1 MVFTFPL
8 LHRLQRWTVFGKFV
22 LAVLFSVKLTSR
34 QLQIYNT
41 PPLPPDNP
49 FVRNGTATI
58 SNNGNSSNGN
68 NNSNNSNNNNDIN
81 NGRHPT
87 IRHPPQISPH
97 ELAQELLDARMQAY
111 ISLGNYMRNSDSK
124 ETTFLLSQGGRVP
137 VVVA

>member
-1 MVFTFPL
+1 M
-8 LHRLQRWTVFGKFV
+8 
-22 LAVLFSVKLTSR
+22 KLTSR
-34 QLQIYNT
+34 QLEIYNT
-41 PPLPPDNP
+41 PPLPPDSP

-58 SNNGNSSNGN
+58 SNNGNNNG
-68 NNSNNSNNNNDIN
+68 NNSNNNNDTNNGNN